1 MKICSL
7 HLRIYFGSRGVSFD
21 EQVNAFSSKKGI
33 IYAAMEIKNKTVKMQ
48 IDTGESCKVLPCS
61 YLPAGAKIQKTS
73 ESLLP
78 TPSPN

>member
-48 IDTGESCKVLPCS
+48 TLENSAMS
-61 YLPAGAKIQKTS
+61 YLAATC
-73 ESLLP
+73 LLVLK
-78 TPSPN
+78 SRK